1 MKIPLLF
8 ILGMIFF
15 IPLLPLVSA
24 QTEQSILFED
34 DFSGNL
40 SQWNVT
46 EGTYTID
53 SGVAKSAT
61 DGTTS
66 VMFSNETFTADE
78 FTLTFRANAN
88 VGSLNDFVFLEINDS
103 YNLRVQMNLGS
114 GFGGLSV
121 KFLEKVD
128 GSSNT
133 IFTDQNYSYL
143 ADGEWYS
150 VKLYV
155 NSGSYSFKIWN
166 ESDSEPVDWMYEG
179 SLDPDLDLTDGYRIK
194 LYTANLAVTE
204 YGQYDD
210 ILLTVTSPPTQ
221 PTPPINNIPNGL
233 NVVASIAIVA
243 GFLLFLIFLYM
254 ESGLNTQI
262 IIYGTIGA
270 VIIVS
275 LLGYLLTGS

>member
-1 MKIPLLF
+1 MF